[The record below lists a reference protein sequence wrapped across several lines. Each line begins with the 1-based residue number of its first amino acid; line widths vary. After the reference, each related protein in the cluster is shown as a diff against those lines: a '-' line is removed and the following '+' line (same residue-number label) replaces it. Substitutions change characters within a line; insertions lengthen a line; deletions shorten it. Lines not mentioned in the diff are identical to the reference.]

1 MFSQIQNPET
11 GKWVN
16 VNGKVGK
23 KVLNNYVNHLDL
35 FSIGGGLLNS
45 ITQFLDSFSS
55 NKKNDQV
62 NSEQVNSE
70 QVNSDQV
77 NSDQVNSDQVNSE
90 PIKTTYQQKIEPG
103 SNILPSQNY
112 NSAPDNPEKESGKN
126 YKIAG

>member
-77 NSDQVNSDQVNSE
+77 NSE

-103 SNILPSQNY
+103 SNILPSQNH
-112 NSAPDNPEKESGKN
+112 NSQNHNSQNHNSQNHDTAPKN

>member
-23 KVLNNYVNHLDL
+23 KVLNNYVNHLDQ

-55 NKKNDQV
+55 NKKN
-62 NSEQVNSE
+62 
-70 QVNSDQV
+70 
-77 NSDQVNSDQVNSE
+77 DQVNSDQVNSE

-103 SNILPSQNY
+103 SNILPSQNH
-112 NSAPDNPEKESGKN
+112 NSQNHNSQNHNSQNHNSQNHDTAPKN